1 MGNDILMDVQHL
13 SHIFRLNRKVEV
25 HAVDDVSF
33 QIKKGEIY
41 GLVGESGSGKSTVAR
56 CVMNIYKPS
65 AGEIYYK
72 GIPVCK
78 NREFK
83 KNRKMLQ
90 MTRQMIFQDSASSLN
105 PGMKVR
111 DVVAEPLRIQ
121 SRKIR
126 TDKKKIEK
134 QLEMVGLDG
143 SYLEKYPYEL
153 SGGQRQRVAI
163 ARALL
168 AKPDLIVAD
177 EPIASLDVSIQA
189 QMVIDYWKEH
199 PEMDKNGDGK
209 LQLVYLMGDPGH
221 TASQPRC
228 DYLKS
233 TIEDAGI
240 EIDLLAEDTGMWVTA
255 TAKEK
260 MDAWVSKYGDEIEC
274 CVAGNDAMAL
284 GALSAVEAAGFNT
297 DGEESS
303 KYIPIYGIDALPEIL
318 SKIESGE
325 ITGSVLQDAKTQGQT
340 IVKMAENLTSG
351 KDAVDGIEGVEVE
364 EEAKA
369 VRVPYQAITKDNLDL
384 AKSTYE

>member
-1 MGNDILMDVQHL
+1 MKKKLLSVLMAAVMVAGVGGVGAAQVKADDEKILG
-13 SHIFRLNRKVEV
+13 
-25 HAVDDVSF
+25 A
-33 QIKKGEIY
+33 GIY
-41 GLVGESGSGKSTVAR
+41 
-56 CVMNIYKPS
+56 
-65 AGEIYYK
+65 
-72 GIPVCK
+72 
-78 NREFK
+78 
-83 KNRKMLQ
+83 
-90 MTRQMIFQDSASSLN
+90 SASDNFNSYIGKAITNACDGIFKTNIEDGQNDQSTQNNQVDTMLAK
-105 PGMKVR
+105 GAS
-111 DVVAEPLRIQ
+111 VVAVSVCDVTAAPTLIQ
-121 SRKIR
+121 KCKDAGNVPIIFFNKEI
-126 TDKKKIEK
+126 TDYDVIN
-134 QLEMVGLDG
+134 
-143 SYLEKYPYEL
+143 SYENAYQVT
-153 SGGQRQRVAI
+153 STGGDYGA
-163 ARALL
+163 
-168 AKPDLIVAD
+168 
-177 EPIASLDVSIQA
+177 SIQA

-351 KDAVDGIEGVEVE
+351 KDAVDGIEDVETE

>member
-1 MGNDILMDVQHL
+1 MKKKLLSVLMAAVMVAGVGGVGAAQVKADDEKILG
-13 SHIFRLNRKVEV
+13 
-25 HAVDDVSF
+25 A
-33 QIKKGEIY
+33 GIY
-41 GLVGESGSGKSTVAR
+41 
-56 CVMNIYKPS
+56 
-65 AGEIYYK
+65 
-72 GIPVCK
+72 
-78 NREFK
+78 
-83 KNRKMLQ
+83 
-90 MTRQMIFQDSASSLN
+90 SASDNFNSYIGKAITN
-105 PGMKVR
+105 ACDGIFKTNIE
-111 DVVAEPLRIQ
+111 DGQNDQ
-121 SRKIR
+121 S
-126 TDKKKIEK
+126 TQNNQVDT
-134 QLEMVGLDG
+134 M
-143 SYLEKYPYEL
+143 
-153 SGGQRQRVAI
+153 
-163 ARALL
+163 L
-168 AKPDLIVAD
+168 AKGASAVAVSVCDVTAAPTLIQNCKDAGNV
-177 EPIASLDVSIQA
+177 PIIFFNKEITDYDVINSYENAYQVTSTGGDYGASIQA

>member
-111 DVVAEPLRIQ
+111 DIVAEPLRIQ

-126 TDKKKIEK
+126 TDKKKGKSLLFLQFSK
-134 QLEMVGLDG
+134 QIDHLCLNR
-143 SYLEKYPYEL
+143 Y
-153 SGGQRQRVAI
+153 
-163 ARALL
+163 
-168 AKPDLIVAD
+168 
-177 EPIASLDVSIQA
+177 IQ
-189 QMVIDYWKEH
+189 
-199 PEMDKNGDGK
+199 
-209 LQLVYLMGDPGH
+209 
-221 TASQPRC
+221 RC
-228 DYLKS
+228 DWL
-233 TIEDAGI
+233 ICHNQI
-240 EIDLLAEDTGMWVTA
+240 RF
-255 TAKEK
+255 
-260 MDAWVSKYGDEIEC
+260 C
-274 CVAGNDAMAL
+274 
-284 GALSAVEAAGFNT
+284 
-297 DGEESS
+297 
-303 KYIPIYGIDALPEIL
+303 
-318 SKIESGE
+318 
-325 ITGSVLQDAKTQGQT
+325 
-340 IVKMAENLTSG
+340 
-351 KDAVDGIEGVEVE
+351 
-364 EEAKA
+364 
-369 VRVPYQAITKDNLDL
+369 
-384 AKSTYE
+384 

>member
-1 MGNDILMDVQHL
+1 MKKKLLSVLMAAVMVAGVGGVGAAQVKADDEKILG
-13 SHIFRLNRKVEV
+13 
-25 HAVDDVSF
+25 A
-33 QIKKGEIY
+33 GIY
-41 GLVGESGSGKSTVAR
+41 
-56 CVMNIYKPS
+56 
-65 AGEIYYK
+65 
-72 GIPVCK
+72 
-78 NREFK
+78 
-83 KNRKMLQ
+83 
-90 MTRQMIFQDSASSLN
+90 SASDNFNSYIGKAITNACDGIFKTNIEDGQNDQSTQNNQVDTMLAK
-105 PGMKVR
+105 GAS
-111 DVVAEPLRIQ
+111 VVAVSVCDVTAAPTLIQ
-121 SRKIR
+121 KCKDAGNVPIIFFNKEI
-126 TDKKKIEK
+126 TDYDVIN
-134 QLEMVGLDG
+134 
-143 SYLEKYPYEL
+143 SYENAYQVT
-153 SGGQRQRVAI
+153 STGGDYGA
-163 ARALL
+163 
-168 AKPDLIVAD
+168 
-177 EPIASLDVSIQA
+177 SIQA
-189 QMVIDYWKEH
+189 KMVIDYWKEH

-351 KDAVDGIEGVEVE
+351 KDAMDGIEGVEME

>member
-1 MGNDILMDVQHL
+1 MKKKLLSVLMAAVMVAGVGGVGAAQVKADDEKILG
-13 SHIFRLNRKVEV
+13 
-25 HAVDDVSF
+25 A
-33 QIKKGEIY
+33 GIY
-41 GLVGESGSGKSTVAR
+41 
-56 CVMNIYKPS
+56 
-65 AGEIYYK
+65 
-72 GIPVCK
+72 
-78 NREFK
+78 
-83 KNRKMLQ
+83 
-90 MTRQMIFQDSASSLN
+90 SASDNFNSYIGKAITN
-105 PGMKVR
+105 ACDGIFKTNIK
-111 DVVAEPLRIQ
+111 DGQNDQ
-121 SRKIR
+121 S
-126 TDKKKIEK
+126 TQNNQVDT
-134 QLEMVGLDG
+134 M
-143 SYLEKYPYEL
+143 
-153 SGGQRQRVAI
+153 
-163 ARALL
+163 L
-168 AKPDLIVAD
+168 AKGASAVAVSVCDVTAAPTLIQKCKDAGNV
-177 EPIASLDVSIQA
+177 PIIFFNKEITDYDVINSYENAYQVTSTGGDYGASIQA

>member
-1 MGNDILMDVQHL
+1 MKKKLLSVLMAAVMVAGVGGVGAAQVKADDEKILG
-13 SHIFRLNRKVEV
+13 
-25 HAVDDVSF
+25 A
-33 QIKKGEIY
+33 GIY
-41 GLVGESGSGKSTVAR
+41 
-56 CVMNIYKPS
+56 
-65 AGEIYYK
+65 
-72 GIPVCK
+72 
-78 NREFK
+78 
-83 KNRKMLQ
+83 
-90 MTRQMIFQDSASSLN
+90 SASDNFNSYIGKAITN
-105 PGMKVR
+105 ACDGIFKTNIE
-111 DVVAEPLRIQ
+111 DGQNDQ
-121 SRKIR
+121 S
-126 TDKKKIEK
+126 TQNNQVDT
-134 QLEMVGLDG
+134 M
-143 SYLEKYPYEL
+143 
-153 SGGQRQRVAI
+153 
-163 ARALL
+163 L
-168 AKPDLIVAD
+168 AKGASAVAVSVCDVTAAPTLIQKCKDAGNV
-177 EPIASLDVSIQA
+177 PIIFFNKEITDYDVINSYENAYQVTSTGGDYGASIQA

-240 EIDLLAEDTGMWVTA
+240 EIDLLAEDTGMLVTA

>member
-1 MGNDILMDVQHL
+1 MKKKLLSVLMAAVMVAGVGGVGAAQVKADDE
-13 SHIFRLNRKVEV
+13 KVLG
-25 HAVDDVSF
+25 A
-33 QIKKGEIY
+33 GIY
-41 GLVGESGSGKSTVAR
+41 
-56 CVMNIYKPS
+56 
-65 AGEIYYK
+65 
-72 GIPVCK
+72 
-78 NREFK
+78 
-83 KNRKMLQ
+83 
-90 MTRQMIFQDSASSLN
+90 SASDNFNSYIGKAITN
-105 PGMKVR
+105 ACDGIFKTNIE
-111 DVVAEPLRIQ
+111 DGQNDQ
-121 SRKIR
+121 S
-126 TDKKKIEK
+126 TQNNQVDT
-134 QLEMVGLDG
+134 M
-143 SYLEKYPYEL
+143 
-153 SGGQRQRVAI
+153 
-163 ARALL
+163 L
-168 AKPDLIVAD
+168 AKGASAVAVSVCDVTAAPTLIQKCKDAGNV
-177 EPIASLDVSIQA
+177 PIIFFNKEITDYDVINSYENAYQVTSTGGDYGASIQA

>member
-1 MGNDILMDVQHL
+1 MKKKLLSVLMAAVMVAGVGGVGAAQVKADDEKILG
-13 SHIFRLNRKVEV
+13 
-25 HAVDDVSF
+25 A
-33 QIKKGEIY
+33 GIY
-41 GLVGESGSGKSTVAR
+41 
-56 CVMNIYKPS
+56 
-65 AGEIYYK
+65 
-72 GIPVCK
+72 
-78 NREFK
+78 
-83 KNRKMLQ
+83 
-90 MTRQMIFQDSASSLN
+90 SASDNFNSYIGKAITN
-105 PGMKVR
+105 ACDGIFKTNIE
-111 DVVAEPLRIQ
+111 DGQNDQ
-121 SRKIR
+121 S
-126 TDKKKIEK
+126 TQNNQVDT
-134 QLEMVGLDG
+134 M
-143 SYLEKYPYEL
+143 
-153 SGGQRQRVAI
+153 
-163 ARALL
+163 L
-168 AKPDLIVAD
+168 AKGASAVAVSVCDVTAAPTLIQKCKDAGNV
-177 EPIASLDVSIQA
+177 PIIFFNKEITDYDVINSYENAYQVTSTGGDYGASIQA
-189 QMVIDYWKEH
+189 QMIIDYWKEH

>member
-1 MGNDILMDVQHL
+1 MKKKLLSVLMAAVMVAGVGGVGAAQVKADDEKILG
-13 SHIFRLNRKVEV
+13 
-25 HAVDDVSF
+25 A
-33 QIKKGEIY
+33 GIY
-41 GLVGESGSGKSTVAR
+41 
-56 CVMNIYKPS
+56 
-65 AGEIYYK
+65 
-72 GIPVCK
+72 
-78 NREFK
+78 
-83 KNRKMLQ
+83 
-90 MTRQMIFQDSASSLN
+90 SASDNFNSYIGKAITN
-105 PGMKVR
+105 ACDGIFKTNIE
-111 DVVAEPLRIQ
+111 DGQNDQ
-121 SRKIR
+121 S
-126 TDKKKIEK
+126 TQNNQVDT
-134 QLEMVGLDG
+134 M
-143 SYLEKYPYEL
+143 
-153 SGGQRQRVAI
+153 
-163 ARALL
+163 L
-168 AKPDLIVAD
+168 AKGASAVAVSVCDVTAAPTLIQKCKDAGNV
-177 EPIASLDVSIQA
+177 PIIFFNKEITDYDVINSYENAYQVTSTGGDYGASIQA

-351 KDAVDGIEGVEVE
+351 KDAVDGIEGVEME

-369 VRVPYQAITKDNLDL
+369 VRIPYQAITKDNLDL

>member
-1 MGNDILMDVQHL
+1 MKKKLLSVLMAAVMVAGVGGVGAAQVKADDEKILG
-13 SHIFRLNRKVEV
+13 
-25 HAVDDVSF
+25 A
-33 QIKKGEIY
+33 GIY
-41 GLVGESGSGKSTVAR
+41 
-56 CVMNIYKPS
+56 
-65 AGEIYYK
+65 
-72 GIPVCK
+72 
-78 NREFK
+78 
-83 KNRKMLQ
+83 
-90 MTRQMIFQDSASSLN
+90 SASDNFNSYIGKAITN
-105 PGMKVR
+105 ACDGIFKTNIE
-111 DVVAEPLRIQ
+111 DGQNDQ
-121 SRKIR
+121 S
-126 TDKKKIEK
+126 TQNNQVDT
-134 QLEMVGLDG
+134 M
-143 SYLEKYPYEL
+143 
-153 SGGQRQRVAI
+153 
-163 ARALL
+163 L
-168 AKPDLIVAD
+168 AKGASAVAVSVCDVTAAPTLIQKCKDAGNV
-177 EPIASLDVSIQA
+177 PIIFFNKEITDYDVINSYENAYQVTSTGGDYGASIQA

-199 PEMDKNGDGK
+199 PEMVKNGDGK

-240 EIDLLAEDTGMWVTA
+240 EIDLLAEDTGMDGNSNCKRKNGA
-255 TAKEK
+255 G
-260 MDAWVSKYGDEIEC
+260 VSKYGDEIEC

>member
-1 MGNDILMDVQHL
+1 MKKKLLSVLMAAVMVAGVGGVGAAQVKADDEKILG
-13 SHIFRLNRKVEV
+13 
-25 HAVDDVSF
+25 A
-33 QIKKGEIY
+33 GIY
-41 GLVGESGSGKSTVAR
+41 
-56 CVMNIYKPS
+56 
-65 AGEIYYK
+65 
-72 GIPVCK
+72 
-78 NREFK
+78 
-83 KNRKMLQ
+83 
-90 MTRQMIFQDSASSLN
+90 SASDNFNSYIGKAITN
-105 PGMKVR
+105 ACDGIFKTNIE
-111 DVVAEPLRIQ
+111 DGQNDQ
-121 SRKIR
+121 S
-126 TDKKKIEK
+126 TQNNQVDT
-134 QLEMVGLDG
+134 M
-143 SYLEKYPYEL
+143 
-153 SGGQRQRVAI
+153 
-163 ARALL
+163 L
-168 AKPDLIVAD
+168 AKGASAVAVSVCDVTAAPTLIQKCKDAGNV
-177 EPIASLDVSIQA
+177 PIIFFNKEITDYDVINSYENAYQVTSTGGDYGASIQA

-221 TASQPRC
+221 TTSQPRC

>member
-1 MGNDILMDVQHL
+1 MKKKLLSVLMAAVMVAGVGGVGAAQVKADDEKILG
-13 SHIFRLNRKVEV
+13 
-25 HAVDDVSF
+25 A
-33 QIKKGEIY
+33 GIY
-41 GLVGESGSGKSTVAR
+41 
-56 CVMNIYKPS
+56 
-65 AGEIYYK
+65 
-72 GIPVCK
+72 
-78 NREFK
+78 
-83 KNRKMLQ
+83 
-90 MTRQMIFQDSASSLN
+90 SASDNFNSYIGKAITNACDGIFKTNIEDGQNDQSTQNNQVDTMLAK
-105 PGMKVR
+105 GAS
-111 DVVAEPLRIQ
+111 VVAVSVCDVTAAPTLIQ
-121 SRKIR
+121 KCKDAGNVPIIFFNKEI
-126 TDKKKIEK
+126 TDYDVIN
-134 QLEMVGLDG
+134 
-143 SYLEKYPYEL
+143 SYENAYQVT
-153 SGGQRQRVAI
+153 STGGDYGA
-163 ARALL
+163 
-168 AKPDLIVAD
+168 
-177 EPIASLDVSIQA
+177 SIQA

-260 MDAWVSKYGDEIEC
+260 MNAWVSKYGDEIEC

-351 KDAVDGIEGVEVE
+351 KDAVDGIEGVETE

>member
-1 MGNDILMDVQHL
+1 M
-13 SHIFRLNRKVEV
+13 
-25 HAVDDVSF
+25 
-33 QIKKGEIY
+33 
-41 GLVGESGSGKSTVAR
+41 
-56 CVMNIYKPS
+56 
-65 AGEIYYK
+65 
-72 GIPVCK
+72 
-78 NREFK
+78 
-83 KNRKMLQ
+83 
-90 MTRQMIFQDSASSLN
+90 
-105 PGMKVR
+105 
-111 DVVAEPLRIQ
+111 
-121 SRKIR
+121 
-126 TDKKKIEK
+126 KKKILSVLMAAVMVAGVGGVGAAQVKADDEK
-134 QLEMVGLDG
+134 ILGAGIYSASDNFNSYIGKAITNACDG
-143 SYLEKYPYEL
+143 IFKTNIED
-153 SGGQRQRVAI
+153 GQNDQSTQNNQVDTM
-163 ARALL
+163 L
-168 AKPDLIVAD
+168 AKGASVVAVSVCDVTAAPTLIQKCKDAGNV
-177 EPIASLDVSIQA
+177 PIIFFNKEITDYDVINSYENAYQVTSTGGDYGASIQA

-351 KDAVDGIEGVEVE
+351 KDAVDGIEGVETE

>member
-111 DVVAEPLRIQ
+111 DIVAEPLRIQ
-121 SRKIR
+121 
-126 TDKKKIEK
+126 
-134 QLEMVGLDG
+134 
-143 SYLEKYPYEL
+143 

-189 QMVIDYWKEH
+189 QMVNLFRKLQKEQGFSFLFIAHDLSMVKFLCDRTGVMYRGRLVEEGTTKDVFSH
-199 PEMDKNGDGK
+199 PEHEYTK
-209 LQLVYLMGDPGH
+209 
-221 TASQPRC
+221 A
-228 DYLKS
+228 
-233 TIEDAGI
+233 
-240 EIDLLAEDTGMWVTA
+240 LLAAIPVPDPREERNRRVM
-255 TAKEK
+255 
-260 MDAWVSKYGDEIEC
+260 KY
-274 CVAGNDAMAL
+274 N
-284 GALSAVEAAGFNT
+284 
-297 DGEESS
+297 
-303 KYIPIYGIDALPEIL
+303 
-318 SKIESGE
+318 
-325 ITGSVLQDAKTQGQT
+325 
-340 IVKMAENLTSG
+340 
-351 KDAVDGIEGVEVE
+351 EG
-364 EEAKA
+364 
-369 VRVPYQAITKDNLDL
+369 
-384 AKSTYE
+384 

>member
-1 MGNDILMDVQHL
+1 MKKKLLSVLMAAVMVAGVGGVGAAQVKADDEKILG
-13 SHIFRLNRKVEV
+13 
-25 HAVDDVSF
+25 A
-33 QIKKGEIY
+33 GIY
-41 GLVGESGSGKSTVAR
+41 
-56 CVMNIYKPS
+56 
-65 AGEIYYK
+65 
-72 GIPVCK
+72 
-78 NREFK
+78 
-83 KNRKMLQ
+83 
-90 MTRQMIFQDSASSLN
+90 SASDNFNSYIGKAITN
-105 PGMKVR
+105 ACDGIFKTNIE
-111 DVVAEPLRIQ
+111 DGQNDQ
-121 SRKIR
+121 S
-126 TDKKKIEK
+126 TQNNQVDT
-134 QLEMVGLDG
+134 M
-143 SYLEKYPYEL
+143 
-153 SGGQRQRVAI
+153 
-163 ARALL
+163 L
-168 AKPDLIVAD
+168 AKGASAVAVSVCDVTAAPTLIQKCKDAGNV
-177 EPIASLDVSIQA
+177 PIIFFNKEITDYDVINSYENAYQVTSTGGDYGASIQA

-240 EIDLLAEDTGMWVTA
+240 EIDPLAADTGMWVTA

>member
-1 MGNDILMDVQHL
+1 MNKKLLSVLMAAVMVAGVGGVGAAQVKADDEKILG
-13 SHIFRLNRKVEV
+13 
-25 HAVDDVSF
+25 A
-33 QIKKGEIY
+33 GIY
-41 GLVGESGSGKSTVAR
+41 
-56 CVMNIYKPS
+56 
-65 AGEIYYK
+65 
-72 GIPVCK
+72 
-78 NREFK
+78 
-83 KNRKMLQ
+83 
-90 MTRQMIFQDSASSLN
+90 SASDNFNSYIGKAITNACDGIFKTNIEDGQNDQSTQNNQVDTMLAK
-105 PGMKVR
+105 GAS
-111 DVVAEPLRIQ
+111 VVAVSVCDVTAAPTLIQ
-121 SRKIR
+121 KCKDAGNVPIIFFNKEI
-126 TDKKKIEK
+126 TDYDVIN
-134 QLEMVGLDG
+134 
-143 SYLEKYPYEL
+143 SYENAYQVT
-153 SGGQRQRVAI
+153 STGGDYGA
-163 ARALL
+163 
-168 AKPDLIVAD
+168 
-177 EPIASLDVSIQA
+177 SIQA

>member
-1 MGNDILMDVQHL
+1 MKKKLLSVLMAAVMVAGVGGVGAAQVKADDEKILG
-13 SHIFRLNRKVEV
+13 
-25 HAVDDVSF
+25 A
-33 QIKKGEIY
+33 GIY
-41 GLVGESGSGKSTVAR
+41 
-56 CVMNIYKPS
+56 
-65 AGEIYYK
+65 
-72 GIPVCK
+72 
-78 NREFK
+78 
-83 KNRKMLQ
+83 
-90 MTRQMIFQDSASSLN
+90 SASDNFNSYIGKAITN
-105 PGMKVR
+105 ACDGIFKTNIE
-111 DVVAEPLRIQ
+111 DGQNDQ
-121 SRKIR
+121 S
-126 TDKKKIEK
+126 TQNNQVDT
-134 QLEMVGLDG
+134 M
-143 SYLEKYPYEL
+143 
-153 SGGQRQRVAI
+153 
-163 ARALL
+163 L
-168 AKPDLIVAD
+168 AKGASAVAVSVCDVTAAPTLIQKCKDAGNV
-177 EPIASLDVSIQA
+177 PIIFFNKEITDYDVINSYENAYQVTSTGGDYGASIQA

-221 TASQPRC
+221 KASQPRC

>member
-1 MGNDILMDVQHL
+1 MKKILL
-13 SHIFRLNRKVEV
+13 SVLMA
-25 HAVDDVSF
+25 AVMVAGVGGVGAAQVKADDEK
-33 QIKKGEIY
+33 ILGTGIY
-41 GLVGESGSGKSTVAR
+41 
-56 CVMNIYKPS
+56 
-65 AGEIYYK
+65 
-72 GIPVCK
+72 
-78 NREFK
+78 
-83 KNRKMLQ
+83 
-90 MTRQMIFQDSASSLN
+90 SASDNFNSYIGKAITNACDGIFKTNIEDGQNDQSTQNNQVDTMLAK
-105 PGMKVR
+105 GAS
-111 DVVAEPLRIQ
+111 VVAVSVCDVTAAPTLIQ
-121 SRKIR
+121 KCKDAGNVPIIFFNKEI
-126 TDKKKIEK
+126 TDYDVIN
-134 QLEMVGLDG
+134 
-143 SYLEKYPYEL
+143 SYENAYQVT
-153 SGGQRQRVAI
+153 STGGDYGA
-163 ARALL
+163 
-168 AKPDLIVAD
+168 
-177 EPIASLDVSIQA
+177 SIQA

-351 KDAVDGIEGVEVE
+351 KDAVDGIEGVETE

>member
-1 MGNDILMDVQHL
+1 M
-13 SHIFRLNRKVEV
+13 
-25 HAVDDVSF
+25 
-33 QIKKGEIY
+33 
-41 GLVGESGSGKSTVAR
+41 
-56 CVMNIYKPS
+56 
-65 AGEIYYK
+65 
-72 GIPVCK
+72 
-78 NREFK
+78 K
-83 KNRKMLQ
+83 KNLLSVLMAAVMVAGVGGVGAAQVKADDEKILGAG
-90 MTRQMIFQDSASSLN
+90 IYSASDNFNSYIGKAITNACDGIFKTNIEDGQNDQSTQNNQVDTMLAK
-105 PGMKVR
+105 GAS
-111 DVVAEPLRIQ
+111 VVAVSVCDVTAAPTLIQ
-121 SRKIR
+121 KCKDAGNVPIIFFNKEI
-126 TDKKKIEK
+126 TDYDVIN
-134 QLEMVGLDG
+134 
-143 SYLEKYPYEL
+143 SYENAYQVT
-153 SGGQRQRVAI
+153 STGGDYGA
-163 ARALL
+163 
-168 AKPDLIVAD
+168 
-177 EPIASLDVSIQA
+177 SIQA

-351 KDAVDGIEGVEVE
+351 KDAVDGIEGVETE

>member
-83 KNRKMLQ
+83 KNRKVLQ

-111 DVVAEPLRIQ
+111 DIVAEPLRIQ

-126 TDKKKIEK
+126 IDKKEIEK

-143 SYLEKYPYEL
+143 SYLEKHPYEL

-163 ARALL
+163 ARALS

-189 QMVIDYWKEH
+189 QMINLFRKLQKEQGFSFLFIAH
-199 PEMDKNGDGK
+199 DLSMVKFLCNRTGVMYHGK
-209 LQLVYLMGDPGH
+209 LVEEG
-221 TASQPRC
+221 T
-228 DYLKS
+228 
-233 TIEDAGI
+233 TEDVFSHPDHEYTKA
-240 EIDLLAEDTGMWVTA
+240 LLAAIPVPDPR
-255 TAKEK
+255 KERNRRVMK
-260 MDAWVSKYGDEIEC
+260 CY
-274 CVAGNDAMAL
+274 
-284 GALSAVEAAGFNT
+284 
-297 DGEESS
+297 
-303 KYIPIYGIDALPEIL
+303 
-318 SKIESGE
+318 
-325 ITGSVLQDAKTQGQT
+325 
-340 IVKMAENLTSG
+340 
-351 KDAVDGIEGVEVE
+351 EG
-364 EEAKA
+364 
-369 VRVPYQAITKDNLDL
+369 
-384 AKSTYE
+384 

>member
-1 MGNDILMDVQHL
+1 MKKKLLSVLMAAVMVAGVGGVGAAQVKADDEKILG
-13 SHIFRLNRKVEV
+13 
-25 HAVDDVSF
+25 A
-33 QIKKGEIY
+33 GIY
-41 GLVGESGSGKSTVAR
+41 
-56 CVMNIYKPS
+56 
-65 AGEIYYK
+65 
-72 GIPVCK
+72 
-78 NREFK
+78 
-83 KNRKMLQ
+83 
-90 MTRQMIFQDSASSLN
+90 SASDNFNSYIGKAITN
-105 PGMKVR
+105 ACDGIFKTNIE
-111 DVVAEPLRIQ
+111 DGQNDQ
-121 SRKIR
+121 S
-126 TDKKKIEK
+126 TQNNQVDT
-134 QLEMVGLDG
+134 M
-143 SYLEKYPYEL
+143 
-153 SGGQRQRVAI
+153 
-163 ARALL
+163 L
-168 AKPDLIVAD
+168 AKGASAVAVSVCDVTAAPTLIQKCKDAGNV
-177 EPIASLDVSIQA
+177 PIIFFNKEITDYDVINSYENAYQVTSTGGDYGASIQA

-369 VRVPYQAITKDNLDL
+369 VRVPYQAITKDNLD
-384 AKSTYE
+384 

>member
-1 MGNDILMDVQHL
+1 MKKKLLSVLMAAVMVAGVGGVGAAQVKADDEKILG
-13 SHIFRLNRKVEV
+13 
-25 HAVDDVSF
+25 A
-33 QIKKGEIY
+33 GIY
-41 GLVGESGSGKSTVAR
+41 
-56 CVMNIYKPS
+56 
-65 AGEIYYK
+65 
-72 GIPVCK
+72 
-78 NREFK
+78 
-83 KNRKMLQ
+83 
-90 MTRQMIFQDSASSLN
+90 SASDNFNSYIGKAITN
-105 PGMKVR
+105 ACDGIFKTNIE
-111 DVVAEPLRIQ
+111 DGQNDQ
-121 SRKIR
+121 S
-126 TDKKKIEK
+126 TQNNQVDT
-134 QLEMVGLDG
+134 M
-143 SYLEKYPYEL
+143 
-153 SGGQRQRVAI
+153 
-163 ARALL
+163 L
-168 AKPDLIVAD
+168 AKGASAVAVSVCDVTAAPTLIQKCKDAGNV
-177 EPIASLDVSIQA
+177 PIIFFNKEITDYDVINSYENAYQVTSTGGDYGASIQA

-221 TASQPRC
+221 TASQPKC

>member
-1 MGNDILMDVQHL
+1 MKKKLLSVLMAAVMVAGVGGVGAAQVKADDEKILG
-13 SHIFRLNRKVEV
+13 
-25 HAVDDVSF
+25 A
-33 QIKKGEIY
+33 GIY
-41 GLVGESGSGKSTVAR
+41 
-56 CVMNIYKPS
+56 
-65 AGEIYYK
+65 
-72 GIPVCK
+72 
-78 NREFK
+78 
-83 KNRKMLQ
+83 
-90 MTRQMIFQDSASSLN
+90 SASDNFNSYIGKAITN
-105 PGMKVR
+105 ACDGIFKTNIE
-111 DVVAEPLRIQ
+111 DGQNDQ
-121 SRKIR
+121 S
-126 TDKKKIEK
+126 TQNNQVDT
-134 QLEMVGLDG
+134 M
-143 SYLEKYPYEL
+143 
-153 SGGQRQRVAI
+153 
-163 ARALL
+163 L
-168 AKPDLIVAD
+168 AKGASAVAVSVCDVTAAPTLIQKCKDAGNV
-177 EPIASLDVSIQA
+177 PIIFFNKEITDYDVINSYENAYQVTSTGGDYGTSIQA

>member
-111 DVVAEPLRIQ
+111 DIVVEPLRIQ
-121 SRKIR
+121 SR
-126 TDKKKIEK
+126 
-134 QLEMVGLDG
+134 

-189 QMVIDYWKEH
+189 QMVNLFRKLQKEQGFSFLFIAHDLSMVKFLCDRTGVMYRGRLVEEGTTKDVFSH
-199 PEMDKNGDGK
+199 PEHEYTK
-209 LQLVYLMGDPGH
+209 
-221 TASQPRC
+221 A
-228 DYLKS
+228 
-233 TIEDAGI
+233 
-240 EIDLLAEDTGMWVTA
+240 LLAAIPVPDPREERNRRVM
-255 TAKEK
+255 
-260 MDAWVSKYGDEIEC
+260 KY
-274 CVAGNDAMAL
+274 N
-284 GALSAVEAAGFNT
+284 
-297 DGEESS
+297 
-303 KYIPIYGIDALPEIL
+303 
-318 SKIESGE
+318 
-325 ITGSVLQDAKTQGQT
+325 
-340 IVKMAENLTSG
+340 
-351 KDAVDGIEGVEVE
+351 EG
-364 EEAKA
+364 
-369 VRVPYQAITKDNLDL
+369 
-384 AKSTYE
+384 

>member
-1 MGNDILMDVQHL
+1 MKKKLLSVLMAAVMVAGVGGVGAAQVKADDEKILG
-13 SHIFRLNRKVEV
+13 
-25 HAVDDVSF
+25 A
-33 QIKKGEIY
+33 GIY
-41 GLVGESGSGKSTVAR
+41 
-56 CVMNIYKPS
+56 
-65 AGEIYYK
+65 
-72 GIPVCK
+72 
-78 NREFK
+78 
-83 KNRKMLQ
+83 
-90 MTRQMIFQDSASSLN
+90 SASDNFNSYIGKAITN
-105 PGMKVR
+105 ACDGIFKTNIE
-111 DVVAEPLRIQ
+111 DGQNDQ
-121 SRKIR
+121 S
-126 TDKKKIEK
+126 TQNNQVDT
-134 QLEMVGLDG
+134 M
-143 SYLEKYPYEL
+143 
-153 SGGQRQRVAI
+153 
-163 ARALL
+163 L
-168 AKPDLIVAD
+168 AKGASAVAVSVCDVTAAPTLIQKCKDAGNV
-177 EPIASLDVSIQA
+177 PIIFFNKEITDYDVINSYENAYQVTSTGGDYGASIQA

-255 TAKEK
+255 TARK

>member
-1 MGNDILMDVQHL
+1 MKKKLLSVLMAAVMVAGVGGVGAAQVKADDEKILG
-13 SHIFRLNRKVEV
+13 
-25 HAVDDVSF
+25 A
-33 QIKKGEIY
+33 GIY
-41 GLVGESGSGKSTVAR
+41 
-56 CVMNIYKPS
+56 
-65 AGEIYYK
+65 
-72 GIPVCK
+72 
-78 NREFK
+78 
-83 KNRKMLQ
+83 
-90 MTRQMIFQDSASSLN
+90 SASDNFNSYIGKAITNACDGIFKTNIEDGQNDQSTQNNQVDTMLAK
-105 PGMKVR
+105 GAS
-111 DVVAEPLRIQ
+111 VVAVSVCDVTAAPTLIQ
-121 SRKIR
+121 KCKDAGNVPIIFFNKEI
-126 TDKKKIEK
+126 TDYDVIN
-134 QLEMVGLDG
+134 
-143 SYLEKYPYEL
+143 SYENAYQVT
-153 SGGQRQRVAI
+153 STGGDYGA
-163 ARALL
+163 
-168 AKPDLIVAD
+168 
-177 EPIASLDVSIQA
+177 SIQA
-189 QMVIDYWKEH
+189 QMVIDYWKGH

-340 IVKMAENLTSG
+340 IVKMAENLTNG
-351 KDAVDGIEGVEVE
+351 KDAMDGIEGVEME

>member
-1 MGNDILMDVQHL
+1 MKKKLLSVLMAAVMVAGVGGVGAAQVKADDEKILG
-13 SHIFRLNRKVEV
+13 
-25 HAVDDVSF
+25 A
-33 QIKKGEIY
+33 GIY
-41 GLVGESGSGKSTVAR
+41 
-56 CVMNIYKPS
+56 
-65 AGEIYYK
+65 
-72 GIPVCK
+72 
-78 NREFK
+78 
-83 KNRKMLQ
+83 
-90 MTRQMIFQDSASSLN
+90 SASDNFNSYIGKAITN
-105 PGMKVR
+105 ACDGIFKTNI
-111 DVVAEPLRIQ
+111 DDGQNDQ
-121 SRKIR
+121 S
-126 TDKKKIEK
+126 TQNNQVDT
-134 QLEMVGLDG
+134 M
-143 SYLEKYPYEL
+143 
-153 SGGQRQRVAI
+153 
-163 ARALL
+163 L
-168 AKPDLIVAD
+168 AKGASAVAVSVCDVTAAPTLIQKCKDAGNV
-177 EPIASLDVSIQA
+177 PIIFFNKEITDYDVINSYENAYQVTSTGGDYGASIQA

>member
-1 MGNDILMDVQHL
+1 MKKKLLSVLMAAVMVAGVGGVGAAQVKADDEKILG
-13 SHIFRLNRKVEV
+13 
-25 HAVDDVSF
+25 A
-33 QIKKGEIY
+33 GIY
-41 GLVGESGSGKSTVAR
+41 
-56 CVMNIYKPS
+56 
-65 AGEIYYK
+65 
-72 GIPVCK
+72 
-78 NREFK
+78 
-83 KNRKMLQ
+83 
-90 MTRQMIFQDSASSLN
+90 SASDNFNSYIGKAITN
-105 PGMKVR
+105 ACDGIFKTNIE
-111 DVVAEPLRIQ
+111 DGQNDQ
-121 SRKIR
+121 S
-126 TDKKKIEK
+126 TQNNQVDT
-134 QLEMVGLDG
+134 M
-143 SYLEKYPYEL
+143 
-153 SGGQRQRVAI
+153 
-163 ARALL
+163 L
-168 AKPDLIVAD
+168 AKGASAVAVSVCDVTAAPTLIQKCKDAGNV
-177 EPIASLDVSIQA
+177 PIIFFNKEITDYDVINSYENAYQVTSTGGDYGASIQA

-384 AKSTYE
+384 AKSTYK